1 MRTISVAFLRKSRQG
16 KYKKPPVL
24 RAGVLLLAAL
34 LGVVW
39 LCLASFRGAFHSV
52 VRAQVVSDRSGLVME
67 PGSKVKLHGV
77 PVGTVESVSLAA
89 GRSTVNIELE
99 PGKVTLIPS
108 NVAAE
113 IKPTTVFGS
122 KYIELVVPES
132 PARSHLSAGAAI
144 PARNVST
151 EVNTVFQNLT
161 GVMNQIEPE
170 KLSATL
176 AALDEGL
183 SGRGAQ
189 LGRTLTDADALL
201 VALNPQLPAL
211 RADLRE
217 TADAATNLGDAG
229 VNLMTILRDASVTS
243 DTVVA
248 RRDDL
253 DGVLDSAAALGRS
266 GRSIFG
272 DSGRGII
279 DTLRLLTP
287 TTALL
292 SKYSPEFVCM
302 LHLGAMDAENMAD
315 TVDVTNYSVRLDAG
329 LLLGD
334 DPYKYPENLPVVA
347 GKGGPRGT
355 PGCYPPVTWD
365 TYPAPYLRIDNGAP
379 LHGPGTDHP
388 RPADPTIVDF
398 MFGFTLP
405 GGGR

>member
-1 MRTISVAFLRKSRQG
+1 MAFLRKSRQG
-16 KYKKPPVL
+16 RYKKPPVL
-24 RAGVLLLAAL
+24 RAGVLLLTAL

-52 VRAQVVSDRSGLVME
+52 VHAQVVSERSGLVME

-77 PVGTVESVSLAA
+77 AVGTVESVSLVA
-89 GRSTVNIELE
+89 GKSTVNIELE
-99 PGKVTLIPS
+99 PDKVTLIPA

-151 EVNTVFQNLT
+151 EVNTVFQDLT
-161 GVMNQIEPE
+161 GVMNQIEPD

-189 LGRTLTDADALL
+189 LGRTLADADALL

-211 RADLRE
+211 RADLRG
-217 TADAATNLGDAG
+217 TADAATTLGDAG

-253 DGVLDSAAALGRS
+253 DGMLDSAAALGRS
-266 GRSIFG
+266 GGTIFG
-272 DSGRGII
+272 DNGSGII

-315 TVDVTNYSVRLDAG
+315 TIDVTNYSVRLDAG

-347 GKGGPRGT
+347 GKGGPHGT
-355 PGCYPPVTWD
+355 PGCYPPATWD

-388 RPADPTIVDF
+388 RPANPTIVDF

-405 GGGR
+405 GGSR

>member
-1 MRTISVAFLRKSRQG
+1 MRNSGQG
-16 KYKKPPVL
+16 RYKKPPVL
-24 RAGVLLLAAL
+24 RAGILLLAAMV
-34 LGVVW
+34 GVVW

-52 VRAQVVSDRSGLVME
+52 VHAHVVSDRSGLVME

-77 PVGTVESVSLAA
+77 QVGTVESVSLAA
-89 GRSTVNIELE
+89 GKSTVNIELE
-99 PGKVTLIPS
+99 PDKVTLIPA
-108 NVAAE
+108 NVAAD

-161 GVMNQIEPE
+161 DVMNQIEPD

-211 RADLRE
+211 RADLRG

-229 VNLMTILRDASVTS
+229 VNLTTILRDASVTS

-266 GRSIFG
+266 GSTVFG
-272 DSGRGII
+272 DNGSGII
-279 DTLRLLTP
+279 DTFRLLTP

-302 LHLGAMDAENMAD
+302 LHLGAMDAENMAE
-315 TVDVTNYSVRLDAG
+315 TIDVTNYSVRLDAG
-329 LLLGD
+329 LLMGD
-334 DPYKYPENLPVVA
+334 DPYKYPQNLPVVA
-347 GKGGPRGT
+347 GKGGPHGT

-388 RPADPTIVDF
+388 RPADPTIVEF